1 MSLPWL
7 TLFGAALTALAAMTS
22 AGMIF
27 CATN

>member
-7 TLFGAALTALAAMTS
+7 TVFGAALTALAVMTS
-22 AGMIF
+22 AGMSF